1 MQTPFSVA
9 PYNVVD
15 FSNALYD
22 IQGDID
28 TVQPLIE
35 KFRRSNSPDDE
46 ARMLLSMS
54 SLEIKMT
61 NFANDMRRKL
71 A

>member
-15 FSNALYD
+15 FSNALYN

-46 ARMLLSMS
+46 ARMLLAMS